1 MIPKNGRRIGVNL
14 SVRLFRKRKGRKFHF
29 RRFTRDGHIQY
40 FWNYVE
46 GNERLGIIYTN
57 RCQIPSTSYH
67 INLSFISESALSICC
82 RKSIRK

>member
-29 RRFTRDGHIQY
+29 RRFIRDGHIQY

-46 GNERLGIIYTN
+46 GNERLGIIYTH
-57 RCQIPSTSYH
+57 RYQIPRVIYL
-67 INLSFISESALSICC
+67 INSGFIGENSLAICR
-82 RKSIRK
+82 RKTIRK